1 MAATVQ
7 GDDDIIDDDVGTN
20 IKYPASVEKAI
31 KEVEF
36 YITVACL
43 AVLIS
48 FNKWYLSANTS
59 TGPA

>member
-48 FNKWYLSANTS
+48 FNK
-59 TGPA
+59 